1 MAVAMHP
8 RRCHAASDHRCNESG
23 DKLTTSR
30 LTSESAATTVKR
42 TERVLR
48 CRSASD
54 VVVVVVGQSDLSH
67 LEPDGAAAPLDMV
80 EDGNELLRLLRVTA
94 CPLFTQLNSVS
105 DTGQSIRVSKK
116 DEHSR
121 LHSTQL
127 QQPAGLTTSLTTEA
141 N

>member
-54 VVVVVVGQSDLSH
+54 VVVVVVVGQSDLSH
-67 LEPDGAAAPLDMV
+67 LEPDGAAAPLDMA
-80 EDGNELLRLLRVTA
+80 EDGDELRLQRSQWVYSSL
-94 CPLFTQLNSVS
+94 S
-105 DTGQSIRVSKK
+105 
-116 DEHSR
+116 
-121 LHSTQL
+121 STQSAI
-127 QQPAGLTTSLTTEA
+127 PVSRYE
-141 N
+141 